1 MYMRVLKCAQTY
13 ITRTAGMGLVTL
25 DCSFSVK
32 GRTFEWVNC
41 FDEERRKEVIDAIT
55 QETCINRLS
64 REEFK
69 ELIV

>member
-1 MYMRVLKCAQTY
+1 
-13 ITRTAGMGLVTL
+13 MGLVTL